1 MLWNHL
7 FNISS
12 SNRIVDWNE
21 ECQLRHRCIFGMNI
35 SLKFH
40 TLTFDELTHIY
51 VIGPIEKKSL
61 NLSIHFWWKIK
72 SLFYTFEAH
81 TIQLSIII
89 NFNSN
94 YWFNMHKF
102 VAIIILQKNRS
113 NERFH
118 IQCTVLTFA
127 LNYKFTLHYGHAKC
141 DISKAEK
148 RWRPPLPH
156 VNKNTLTLTIHVLNR
171 SFSTKT
177 CTAQCVHC
185 LIR

>member
-1 MLWNHL
+1 
-7 FNISS
+7 
-12 SNRIVDWNE
+12 
-21 ECQLRHRCIFGMNI
+21 
-35 SLKFH
+35 
-40 TLTFDELTHIY
+40 
-51 VIGPIEKKSL
+51 
-61 NLSIHFWWKIK
+61 
-72 SLFYTFEAH
+72 
-81 TIQLSIII
+81 
-89 NFNSN
+89 
-94 YWFNMHKF
+94 MHKF
-102 VAIIILQKNRS
+102 VEIFILQKKNRS

-118 IQCTVLTFA
+118 IQCTVLT
-127 LNYKFTLHYGHAKC
+127 LNYKFTLHYGRAKC